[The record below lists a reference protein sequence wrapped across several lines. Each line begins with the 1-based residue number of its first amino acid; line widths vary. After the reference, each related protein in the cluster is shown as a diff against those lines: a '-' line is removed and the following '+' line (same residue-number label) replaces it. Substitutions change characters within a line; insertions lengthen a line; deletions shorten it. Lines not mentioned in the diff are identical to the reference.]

1 MVYLHGPFV
10 QTLIWKPTR
19 NIRKPTCKLF
29 LDQTQKTTQ
38 EILAGEDLRNSLDNH
53 KQLEEVLSVMGKGLE
68 IFKFRLLRTDR
79 IPCILRRFISL
90 NISNSCK
97 CGKRIGYWTPVQTI
111 LGKNIA
117 FQSKSVANIFSGN
130 SLEHQHH
137 IQNDPDYQQVRQYLV
152 RHHQVD
158 VRLHWNR
165 PAMIGHPKLLHS
177 NLSEIVLG

>member
-10 QTLIWKPTR
+10 HIWKPSR

-38 EILAGEDLRNSLDNH
+38 EVLAGEDLRNSLDNH
-53 KQLEEVLSVMGKGLE
+53 KQLEEVLSVMGKGIE
-68 IFKFRLLRTDR
+68 IFEFWLLRKDP
-79 IPCILRRFISL
+79 IPRILRRFISL

-97 CGKRIGYWTPVQTI
+97 CGKRIGYWTLVQTI

-117 FQSKSVANIFSGN
+117 FQSKSVAIIFSGN

-137 IQNDPDYQQVRQYLV
+137 IQKDPDCQQVRQLV
-152 RHHQVD
+152 LHHQVD

-165 PAMIGHPKLLHS
+165 PAMIGHPKLLR
-177 NLSEIVLG
+177 

>member
-1 MVYLHGPFV
+1 MWRNFVVYTWSTCMVHSSISENPPE
-10 QTLIWKPTR
+10 ISE
-19 NIRKPTCKLF
+19 NPTCKLF

-68 IFKFRLLRTDR
+68 IFEFLRTDR
-79 IPCILRRFISL
+79 NPCILRRFISL

-137 IQNDPDYQQVRQYLV
+137 IQKDPDYQQVRQFLV
-152 RHHQVD
+152 RHRQVD
-158 VRLHWNR
+158 VRLLSNR
-165 PAMIGHPKLLHS
+165 PAMIGHPKSLL
-177 NLSEIVLG
+177 